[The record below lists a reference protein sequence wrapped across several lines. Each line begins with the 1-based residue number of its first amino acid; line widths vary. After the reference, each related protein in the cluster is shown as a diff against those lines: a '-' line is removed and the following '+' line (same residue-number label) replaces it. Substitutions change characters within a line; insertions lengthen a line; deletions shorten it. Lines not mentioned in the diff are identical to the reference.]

1 MAGKPRGRPRRPSIY
16 DAQVHKQIVDAL
28 KSGGYKTHAAHAAG
42 ISRECLDLWIEAGRE
57 GREPFVRF
65 ALECDRA
72 RAEDALRNQAI
83 VSAAAVRKIEG
94 DWKAAAWLLER
105 KYPKLYGKRIA
116 DNVDDANGT
125 AAADDEPGVHSP
137 WLAVVK

>member
-1 MAGKPRGRPRRPSIY
+1 MTKSRGGGRPSAY
-16 DAQVHKQIVDAL
+16 NLQVHKQIIDAL

-42 ISRECLDLWIEAGRE
+42 ISRDTLDNWIEAGRA

-65 ALECDRA
+65 AQECDKA
-72 RAEDALRNQAI
+72 RADDALRNQAI
-83 VSAAAVRKIEG
+83 VSAAAVRRIEG

-116 DNVDDANGT
+116 ENIDDAQGT
-125 AAADDEPGVHSP
+125 APADAEPDVHSP
-137 WLAVVK
+137 WLTVVK

>member
-1 MAGKPRGRPRRPSIY
+1 
-16 DAQVHKQIVDAL
+16 
-28 KSGGYKTHAAHAAG
+28 
-42 ISRECLDLWIEAGRE
+42 
-57 GREPFVRF
+57 
-65 ALECDRA
+65 
-72 RAEDALRNQAI
+72 
-83 VSAAAVRKIEG
+83 VRKIEG

>member
-1 MAGKPRGRPRRPSIY
+1 MTTSKKRGRPSSY
-16 DAQVHKQIVDAL
+16 NAQVHKAIVDAL
-28 KSGGYKTHAAHAAG
+28 KNGGYKTHAAHAAG
-42 ISRECLDLWIEAGRE
+42 ISRETLDVWIEAGRA

-65 ALECDRA
+65 AHECDMA
-72 RAEDALRNQAI
+72 RAQDALRNQAI

-116 DNVDDANGT
+116 ENIDDTAGT
-125 AAADDEPGVHSP
+125 EAADAEPGVHSP
-137 WLAVVK
+137 WLSVVK